1 MSTSLALSA
10 TMHALE
16 RHLHN
21 SSLGFYDDSGILK
34 SQRHTPEA
42 RDKVALA
49 GDVLAAPLD
58 VLLAGFGCMR

>member
-16 RHLHN
+16 RHLHV
-21 SSLGFYDDSGILK
+21 SQLGFYDDSGNLK
-34 SQRHTPEA
+34 SHRHTPEA